1 MDDGH
6 VTGTN
11 DDHERQRGGPET
23 GEMKEGEKEKK
34 KMEKNRKEDVDGGR
48 SRRD

>member
-1 MDDGH
+1 MATSQGQ
-6 VTGTN
+6 TTTTN
-11 DDHERQRGGPET
+11 AQRGGPET

-34 KMEKNRKEDVDGGR
+34 KMKKNREEDVDGGR